1 MKKFVLGTLLAGT
14 FLLGGCTVVDDLA
27 TDIESDTSGLKRT
40 VTIYSKDGK
49 VLKQY
54 KGENVRT
61 KYNSNGGTRITINVD
76 GKRIQAINS
85 DVVIEEAGSEHF
97 YTKGE
102 E

>member
-1 MKKFVLGTLLAGT
+1 MKKFMLGTLLAGT
-14 FLLGGCTVVDDLA
+14 FLLGGCTFVDDLA

-61 KYNSNGGTRITINVD
+61 KCDENGGTRITINID

-85 DVVIEEAGSEHF
+85 DVIIEEDGSENF
-97 YTKGE
+97 YTKNKN
-102 E
+102 